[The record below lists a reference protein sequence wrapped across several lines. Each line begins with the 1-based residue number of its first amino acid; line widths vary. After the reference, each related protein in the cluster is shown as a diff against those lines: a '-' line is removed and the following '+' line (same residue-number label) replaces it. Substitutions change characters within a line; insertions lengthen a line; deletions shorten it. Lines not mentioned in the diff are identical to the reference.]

1 MDPRERVERF
11 LLRARR
17 VNEHSLVRDHLPL
30 LNEVAAG
37 TMKLIVEVNR
47 KTGDSKHKFRMELP
61 PEEAFESLAA
71 RLRPFTMRKEPVYWE
86 TVLDAL
92 EKLLSPEVLAE
103 VMDFD
108 SLRKYW
114 AEVTQGAKVAQAYYV
129 MTERGQLTD
138 VQLADLWLN
147 SDALHTQ
154 PIQSVTGQQLGLDDR
169 YRAAAGVYARIG
181 ACVDYMLYLIS
192 YLQGAGLI
200 QLDYAAF
207 TEPVLAESTIDVEVK
222 AYSAEVGSTPMP
234 TSLETLDLSAW
245 HPIHED
251 IELFA
256 GAGDKAIGGAAVT
269 PQVALSRGTA
279 AVQNPGE
286 GEAPV

>member
-1 MDPRERVERF
+1 MPAMDPRERVERF

-37 TMKLIVEVNR
+37 TMRLIVEVNQE
-47 KTGDSKHKFRMELP
+47 TGVSKHKFRVELP
-61 PEEAFESLAA
+61 PEEAFESLAV

-86 TVLDAL
+86 TALDAL
-92 EKLLSPEVLAE
+92 EKLISREALAE
-103 VMDFD
+103 VMDVD
-108 SLRKYW
+108 SLRRYW
-114 AEVTQGAKVAQAYYV
+114 AEVTQGSKVAQAYYV
-129 MTERGQLTD
+129 MTQDGQLTD

-154 PIQSVTGQQLGLDDR
+154 PIQSATGQQLGLDDR

-181 ACVDYMLYLIS
+181 ACVDYTLYLIS
-192 YLQGAGLI
+192 YLQGEGLI
-200 QLDYAAF
+200 KLDFAAF
-207 TEPVLAESTIDVEVK
+207 TDPVLAQSTIDIEVR

-234 TSLETLDLSAW
+234 KTLEALDLSAW

-251 IELFA
+251 VELF
-256 GAGDKAIGGAAVT
+256 GESGGGIAVT
-269 PQVALSRGTA
+269 PILPGTLGTA
-279 AVQNPGE
+279 ATPDSAGGE
-286 GEAPV
+286 TPTP